1 MSLTPPPKRTTVQA
15 ELLFLLKAARPGFWS
30 TAVWFYLL
38 PVGQRNMFGTPA
50 FWLGLVYCTFPL
62 GLLLYGWNDLADRVT
77 DRLNPRKD
85 SLIFGARGTDAQLAR
100 LPRIIV
106 LVQIPFL
113 LTFFVL
119 LGWKTLIW
127 FAAVLLVNWL
137 YNRPKFPFKSHA
149 PFDMLNQAGYLL
161 VFPLSSWLN
170 GVPQLPWATFVF
182 SAMFAMHS
190 HLFGQIMDLVP
201 DREAG
206 RRTTAICLGIVP
218 AKILL
223 LTLLVVE
230 TILVT
235 WAFKNPYFSAAM
247 ALGALWLLFDLTVL
261 FRNRL
266 YPQGALTL
274 FALGLNVAMFSTM
287 NWVWKTGVLLH
298 IR

>member
-1 MSLTPPPKRTTVQA
+1 MSLESPPTSSLRS
-15 ELLFLLKAARPGFWS
+15 ELLFILKAARPGFWS

-38 PVGQRNMFGTPA
+38 PVGQRNMFGAPT
-50 FWLGLVYCTFPL
+50 FWLGLIYCTFPL

-100 LPRIIV
+100 LPRLIA
-106 LVQIPFL
+106 LVQAPFL
-113 LTFFVL
+113 LAFLLL
-119 LGWKTLIW
+119 LGWKSLAW

-137 YNRPKFPFKSHA
+137 YNRPRFPFKSHA

-170 GVPQLPWATFVF
+170 GVPQLPWATFLF
-182 SAMFAMHS
+182 SALFAMHS
-190 HLFGQIMDLVP
+190 HLFGQIMDIVP
-201 DREAG
+201 DKVAG

-223 LTLLVVE
+223 VMMLAGE
-230 TILVT
+230 TALVT
-235 WAFKNPYFSAAM
+235 WAFKNLYFSVAM
-247 ALGALWLLFDLTVL
+247 ALGTLWLLFDLTVL

-266 YPQGALTL
+266 YPQNALTL
-274 FALGLNVAMFSTM
+274 FALGLNFAMFSTM
-287 NWVWKTGVLLH
+287 HWVWLTGVLLH
-298 IR
+298 MR

>member
-1 MSLTPPPKRTTVQA
+1 MSLASLPTSSFRS
-15 ELLFLLKAARPGFWS
+15 ELLFILKAARPGFWS

-38 PVGQRNMFGTPA
+38 PVGQKNMFGTST

-100 LPRIIV
+100 LPHLIA
-106 LVQIPFL
+106 LVQMPFL
-113 LTFFVL
+113 LLFLLL
-119 LGWKTLIW
+119 LGMKALVW

-137 YNRPKFPFKSHA
+137 YNRPRFPFKSHA

-182 SAMFAMHS
+182 SALFAMHS
-190 HLFGQIMDLVP
+190 HLFGQIMDIVP
-201 DREAG
+201 DKEAG

-223 LTLLVVE
+223 VAMLAGE
-230 TILVT
+230 TTLVT
-235 WAFKNPYFSAAM
+235 WAFKNIYFSGAM
-247 ALGALWLLFDLTVL
+247 ALGTLWILFDLTLL
-261 FRNRL
+261 FRSRL
-266 YPQGALTL
+266 YPNYALTL
-274 FALGLNVAMFSTM
+274 FALGLNFAMFSTM
-287 NWVWKTGVLLH
+287 HWVWQTGVVLH
-298 IR
+298 MR

>member
-1 MSLTPPPKRTTVQA
+1 
-15 ELLFLLKAARPGFWS
+15 
-30 TAVWFYLL
+30 
-38 PVGQRNMFGTPA
+38 MFGTPA

-100 LPRIIV
+100 LPHLIAV
-106 LVQIPFL
+106 VQAPFL
-113 LTFFVL
+113 LAFLLL
-119 LGWKTLIW
+119 LGWKTLVW

-149 PFDMLNQAGYLL
+149 PLDMLNQAGYLL

-170 GVPQLPWATFVF
+170 GVPQLPWATFLF
-182 SAMFAMHS
+182 SATFAMHS
-190 HLFGQIMDLVP
+190 HLFGQIMDIVP

-223 LTLLVVE
+223 VVMLAGE
-230 TILVT
+230 TALVT
-235 WAFKNPYFSAAM
+235 WAFKNPYFSGAM
-247 ALGALWLLFDLTVL
+247 ALGTLWILFDLTVL

-266 YPQGALTL
+266 YPNNALTL

-287 NWVWKTGVLLH
+287 HWVWLTGVLLH
-298 IR
+298 MR